1 MGLVF
6 FNHKSIMTGTH
17 GYIHYLKGLVMQ
29 IEVIYTQ
36 NTTVIAVCSPHV
48 FVYHQQHQPF
58 RLPASIPLD
67 LKLV

>member
-6 FNHKSIMTGTH
+6 FNHKSIMTSTH

-36 NTTVIAVCSPHV
+36 NTTVIAVCSSHV
-48 FVYHQQHQPF
+48 FVYHQHHQSS